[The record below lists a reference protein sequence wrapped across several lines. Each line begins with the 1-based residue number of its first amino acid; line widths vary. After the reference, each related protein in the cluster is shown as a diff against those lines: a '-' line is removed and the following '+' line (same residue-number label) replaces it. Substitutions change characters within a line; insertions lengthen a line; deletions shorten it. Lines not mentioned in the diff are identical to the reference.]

1 MRQEF
6 NVVLEHTHKY
16 HHSIVHQWLY
26 AHEWYLWWI
35 NSSTQKIKNSSF
47 FVSFCMENIN
57 HKALDKTVF
66 DILSKD
72 FERQGFVWSIDG
84 NRWILTPEAQ
94 MQARARGGYT
104 MGQLVHRAR
113 EYMHMTL
120 APDDVTGVP
129 FTGSASRRDCDV
141 GVVIAKNIKLPT
153 PIFSANMESVTNAN
167 FATTLAKMG
176 GVGVLHQFQDIASQ
190 VAEINS
196 VKNALV
202 KKIVIDGR
210 TYEPAVDGAGRFL
223 VAAASGVKNNYME
236 RVDAV
241 VGAGADILVL
251 DIAHGDSRQMH
262 DAISR
267 VRDKYPDIVLMAG
280 NIITPKAAYLYC
292 KNGVNIIK
300 ANVGPGFACTTRK
313 ETGFGVP
320 SISGLYDVVTVAREF
335 GVSVV
340 GDGGVNDSGDAVK
353 YFAAGV
359 NGVMIGSMFGATSDS
374 ALFESR
380 YNKNAG
386 KVKVWGS
393 ASSRAKESQGRP
405 RWDAA
410 EGVVR
415 ELDYLGET
423 SVFIARIITGIQS
436 GLSYAGTSD
445 DGKNNLERLARYSRW
460 TLQTVAGAFEGKKG
474 L

>member
-1 MRQEF
+1 M
-6 NVVLEHTHKY
+6 
-16 HHSIVHQWLY
+16 
-26 AHEWYLWWI
+26 
-35 NSSTQKIKNSSF
+35 
-47 FVSFCMENIN
+47 N

-72 FERQGFVWSIDG
+72 LEKQGFVWGVDG

-113 EYMHMTL
+113 EYMLMTL

-141 GVVIAKNIKLPT
+141 SVVLADNIRLPT
-153 PIFSANMESVTNAN
+153 PIFSANMESVTDAK
-167 FATTLAKMG
+167 FATTLALMG
-176 GVGVLHQFQDIASQ
+176 GVGVLHQFQDIAKQ
-190 VAEINS
+190 ATEIS
-196 VKNALV
+196 VVKNARV
-202 KKIVIDGR
+202 EKITIDGR
-210 TYEPAVDGAGRFL
+210 TYEPAVDQNGNLL

-236 RVDAV
+236 RIGAIVK
-241 VGAGADILVL
+241 AGADILVL
-251 DIAHGDSRQMH
+251 DIAHGDSVQMY
-262 DAISR
+262 DGINR

-280 NIITPKAAYLYC
+280 NIITPKAAYVYC

-359 NGVMIGSMFGATSDS
+359 KGVMIGSMFGATSDS

-380 YNKNAG
+380 YDAVTN

-410 EGVVR
+410 EGVSR
-415 ELDYLGET
+415 ELDNLGET
-423 SVFIARIITGIQS
+423 SIYVSRIITGIQS
-436 GLSYAGTSD
+436 GLSYAGASD
-445 DGKNNLERLARYSRW
+445 DGKNNLERLAKYSRW

-474 L
+474 LH